1 MAKKASKKKTST
13 KKTPKKTVTKKAVSK
28 QKKTITGK
36 ASAPLDSE
44 VKKRIEAIKSGAVNP
59 TSARPTMAD
68 AYGTLDEETR
78 ASFRTATEARSFRE
92 FRLFTGIIDFDLFCG
107 VTFGKRIQFVG
118 DPNFGKTL
126 LLYACGGGM
135 HKTCR
140 YCYTPIIPWVD
151 DWSVYLENENGPKA
165 WASLYQSWT
174 EDGGK
179 LDRCPFPVRTTCRCG
194 KNDKM
199 AILLI
204 DSEEAW
210 DPYWGNIWGMDVGNF
225 EDYEA
230 YDVDNVLKP
239 EDAGGGTVWQGL
251 MISPDAKLLVCRP
264 KSSLTIE
271 KVVLPM
277 IRSGSV
283 DAILIDSLAAFAIE
297 EDIQG
302 SERIAS
308 RARFM
313 RRFLPLVLSAQIA
326 VNEQFGAKVSVIA
339 TNQYMQGPKANAKMN
354 PNTIAG
360 GQAIKYQADQTLE
373 ITRSKPNVALG
384 DNGWKFRT
392 LMRDMS
398 FYMSKAKVSGSDG
411 GRGQCRVY
419 LDDYDMGKGVIFRA
433 GNTNDPERILSY
445 IREDKQLKAAGVY
458 EEEKTK
464 SGSTKAHWVLGRPF
478 RRVKDIVSF
487 LQRPDIQYQIRFII
501 YSVHL
506 GVTGR
511 LHLRGD
517 NYGYNPFREDPAV
530 KLIERLDSTVGESFR
545 QVRLNAEAA
554 VERPA
559 AFDDAEVDEEFS
571 IE

>member
-1 MAKKASKKKTST
+1 MAKKASKKKATT
-13 KKTPKKTVTKKAVSK
+13 KKKATKKKTTKKVSK
-28 QKKTITGK
+28 KTTAKID
-36 ASAPLDSE
+36 PE

-68 AYGTLDEETR
+68 AYGTLDEATR

-118 DPNFGKTL
+118 DPNYGKTL

-151 DWSVYLENENGPKA
+151 DWSTYVDGEEGPKN
-165 WASLYQSWT
+165 WAKLYNQWT
-174 EDGGK
+174 ETGV
-179 LDRCPFPVRTTCRCG
+179 CPFPVTTTCRCG

-199 AILLI
+199 SILLI
-204 DSEEAW
+204 DAEEAW

-230 YDVDNVLKP
+230 YDVDNVQKP
-239 EDAGGGTVWQGL
+239 EAEGGGTVWQGL
-251 MISPDAKLLVCRP
+251 MISPDAKLLICRP

-277 IRSGSV
+277 IRSGAV

-302 SERIAS
+302 NERIAS

-313 RRFLPLVLSAQIA
+313 RRFLPLVLSAQID
-326 VNEQFGAKVSVIA
+326 VNEKFGAKVSVLA
-339 TNQYMQGPKANAKMN
+339 TNQYMQGPKANAKAN

-373 ITRSKPNVALG
+373 ITRSAKNVALG
-384 DNGWKFRT
+384 DKGWQHRT
-392 LMRDMS
+392 IMRDLG
-398 FYMSKAKVSGSDG
+398 FFMSKAKVSGSDG

-445 IREDKQLKAAGVY
+445 IREDKKLKDAGVY
-458 EEEKTK
+458 VEEKTK
-464 SGSTKAHWVLGRPF
+464 GGSTKAHWVLGRPF
-478 RRVKDIVSF
+478 KRVKDIVAF
-487 LQRPDIQYQIRFII
+487 LQRPDVQYQIRFII

-517 NYGYNPFREDPAV
+517 NYGYNPFRQDPAV
-530 KLIERLDSTVGESFR
+530 QLIETLDSTVGESFR
-545 QVRLNAEAA
+545 QVRLNAETA
-554 VERPA
+554 VERPDS
-559 AFDDAEVDEEFS
+559 FDDGGGDDEEFS
-571 IE
+571 VE